1 MNHDAASILRGLVA
15 NRRLT
20 SRAIS
25 RASGRAESTIRQLL
39 SGAVPPGADVLH
51 DIAPALQMPVAD
63 LLVIAGLPVVD
74 VSAAREGAYAA
85 SQEIGRLVAVASRLS
100 SEQVRELIT
109 RAEDQ
114 VE

>member
-1 MNHDAASILRGLVA
+1 MNHDAASILRGLAA

-20 SRAIS
+20 PRAIS

-74 VSAAREGAYAA
+74 VSAKEGAYAA

-109 RAEDQ
+109 RAEGQ

>member
-1 MNHDAASILRGLVA
+1 
-15 NRRLT
+15 
-20 SRAIS
+20 
-25 RASGRAESTIRQLL
+25 
-39 SGAVPPGADVLH
+39 
-51 DIAPALQMPVAD
+51 MPVAD

-74 VSAAREGAYAA
+74 VSAKEGAYAA

-109 RAEDQ
+109 RAEGQ